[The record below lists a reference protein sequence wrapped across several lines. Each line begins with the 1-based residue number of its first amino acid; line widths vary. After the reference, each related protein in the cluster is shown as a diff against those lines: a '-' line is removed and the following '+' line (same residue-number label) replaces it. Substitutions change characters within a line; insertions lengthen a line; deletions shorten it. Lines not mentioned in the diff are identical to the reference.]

1 MSVVAKTVK
10 KKAIAFWSKKQKRLK
25 KKSYKYIY
33 FYLIRCHIWKTQ
45 ELQRL

>member
-25 KKSYKYIY
+25 KK
-33 FYLIRCHIWKTQ
+33 LISISIFI
-45 ELQRL
+45 